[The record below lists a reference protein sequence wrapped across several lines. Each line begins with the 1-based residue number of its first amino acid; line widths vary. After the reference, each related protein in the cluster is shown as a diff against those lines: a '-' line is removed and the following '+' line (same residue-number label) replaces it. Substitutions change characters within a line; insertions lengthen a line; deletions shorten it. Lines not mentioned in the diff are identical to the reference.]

1 MSNNAILSYL
11 GLARKAG
18 KLSTGF
24 AASKEACLKNKARFI
39 AVASDISEKSEK
51 EIRYFSG
58 GEIPVERIPYTI
70 TEVSVRIGIKAG
82 IVAVCDEGFAN
93 ALVNAVTRSKEE
105 FTHAD

>member
-1 MSNNAILSYL
+1 MSNDAILSYL

-24 AASKEACLKNKARFI
+24 AASKEACLKKKAKFI

-58 GEIPVERIPYTI
+58 GKITVERIPYTI
-70 TEVSVRIGIKAG
+70 LEVSAKIGIKAG

>member
-1 MSNNAILSYL
+1 MSNDPILSYL

-18 KLSTGF
+18 KLSVGF
-24 AASKEACLKNKARFI
+24 AASKESCQRGKAKFVAI
-39 AVASDISEKSEK
+39 ASDISAKSEK

-58 GEIPVERIPYTI
+58 GKIPVERIPYTI
-70 TEVSVRIGIKAG
+70 FEVSAKIGIKAG

-93 ALVNAVTRSKEE
+93 ALTKAIPRSKEE

>member
-1 MSNNAILSYL
+1 MSSEAILSYL

-18 KLSTGF
+18 KLATGF
-24 AASKEACLKNKARFI
+24 AASKEACLKNNAKFI
-39 AVASDISEKSEK
+39 AVAVDISEKSEK

-58 GEIPVERIPYTI
+58 GKIPVERIPYTI
-70 TEVSVRIGIKAG
+70 FEVSAKIGIKAG

-93 ALVNAVTRSKEE
+93 ALVKAVERSKEE

>member
-1 MSNNAILSYL
+1 MNNDAILSYL

-24 AASKEACLKNKARFI
+24 AASKEACLKSKARFI
-39 AVASDISEKSEK
+39 AVASDISAKSEK
-51 EIRYFSG
+51 EIRFFSG
-58 GEIPVERIPYTI
+58 GKIPVERIPYTI
-70 TEVSVRIGIKAG
+70 TEVSARIGIKAG